1 MHLCLCDRYLL
12 ISSTLHSR
20 FCFSSSLKSSGVV
33 REKRALKSYSFVFSA
48 EAAIAGLLMGR
59 SALRSS
65 KAGVLCQR
73 WKQAE
78 AKTLYRW
85 WVIQSPSSHT
95 TFALMRTSGAYSWK
109 LLLEW
114 LTSTCLQ
121 HALTCST
128 KNPKYKSVAGEP
140 QYWSVFPSTI
150 TALGFLIKPFR
161 VQVT

>member
-1 MHLCLCDRYLL
+1 MLVLCQVGFRCAGHLFIQHLTWCSSFTVLGNHLHMHLCLCDRYLL

-33 REKRALKSYSFVFSA
+33 RKKRALKSYPFIFSV
-48 EAAIAGLLMGR
+48 EVDIAGLLMGM

-78 AKTLYRW
+78 AKTLSRR

-109 LLLEW
+109 LL
-114 LTSTCLQ
+114 
-121 HALTCST
+121 H
-128 KNPKYKSVAGEP
+128 
-140 QYWSVFPSTI
+140 
-150 TALGFLIKPFR
+150 
-161 VQVT
+161 